1 MTHVN
6 AYEAELAEAEQAL
19 RAAKSVRNKAAR
31 ALHEKRVELG
41 LVEEPVAEE
50 AEEQATEDVEA
61 EKPSKKGK
69 K

>member
-1 MTHVN
+1 MTHIN

-19 RAAKSVRNKAAR
+19 RAAESVRNKAAR

-41 LVEEPVAEE
+41 LVEEAE

-61 EKPSKKGK
+61 DKPSKKGK